1 MATEQDW
8 QEFRDGIRLTREIM
22 QQPAL
27 DQYRGREIS
36 PGIEVQTD
44 AQLDQFIREHAE
56 TAYHP
61 SCSCK
66 MGTDEMA
73 VVDGQGRVHGLQG
86 LRVVDASIMPIITTG
101 NLNAPTIM
109 IAEKI
114 ADRIR
119 GRKPEARSTAAYYV
133 AGDAPVRGKPMRE
146 VSATTHG

>member
-27 DQYRGREIS
+27 DAFRGREIS
-36 PGIEVQTD
+36 PGIDVQTD
-44 AQLDQFIREHAE
+44 EQLDKFIREHAE
-56 TAYHP
+56 TAFHP

-73 VVDGQGRVHGLQG
+73 VVDGEGRVHGMQS

-109 IAEKI
+109 MAEKI

-119 GRKPEARSTAAYYV
+119 GRKPLPRSNAAYYV
-133 AGDAPVRGKPMRE
+133 ANGAPVKGKPMRDITP
-146 VSATTHG
+146 VTQ